1 MTLRRWGSWA
11 PAVAL
16 LLLTGYQL
24 RGLPMVPFHPD
35 ETSLLFQSRDFEAI
49 LRSPASLAWSAGRE
63 PDPELS
69 YRLLNAPLPKYL
81 LGLGRWLAGV
91 DESEVSVDWNWSE
104 DWETNLGSGALPAS
118 RALLAGRVAS
128 TALLPFAA
136 LFIYLNGKKLGGPG
150 VGLLA
155 AAFQGLNALV
165 LVHGRRAMAEGTLIA
180 AICFGLWTLLES
192 GKRPWLAGIGM
203 AFVVGAK
210 HSALALLPVGALAAL
225 WPAEPAPGT
234 GRRLTAIGLFLLVFL
249 ATTLLLNPVVWS
261 DPVLAVDEILES
273 RTSLVQDQVQAQAIA
288 DQLAI
293 SVPLQGID
301 RLAVLVAHLFLAPPQ
316 FEEVGNYR
324 AALNASVTRYLAVPG
339 HALLRGPTLGGL
351 AFGLVLAGLIFGLRG
366 LRTGSRPSTRPAVLL
381 LLSTAA
387 LAVSLY
393 VGIPLPYQRYYM
405 PLVPFVCLWS
415 GFALVS
421 LAREMKKLPFLRA
434 ALG

>member
-1 MTLRRWGSWA
+1 MTLRRWRSWA
-11 PAVAL
+11 PAVGL

-24 RGLPMVPFHPD
+24 WGFPIVPFHPD

-63 PDPELS
+63 PDPELT
-69 YRLLNAPLPKYL
+69 YRLLNAPLPKYV

-91 DESEVSVDWNWSE
+91 DAAEVSVDWDWSE
-104 DWETNLGSGALPAS
+104 DWEANLGAGALPSS
-118 RALLAGRVAS
+118 RALLAGRAAS

-136 LFIYLNGKKLGGPG
+136 LFTYLSGKKLGGLG

-155 AAFQGLNALV
+155 AGLQGLNALV

-192 GKRPWLAGIGM
+192 DKRPWLAGIGM
-203 AFVVGAK
+203 AAAVGAK
-210 HSALALLPVGALAAL
+210 HSALSLVPVGVLAVL
-225 WPAEPAPGT
+225 WPAGPGPGT
-234 GRRLTAIGLFLLVFL
+234 RRRLGAIGLFLLVFL
-249 ATTLLLNPVVWS
+249 AITLLLNPVVWS
-261 DPVLAVDEILES
+261 DPFLALKEILEV
-273 RTSLVQDQVQAQAIA
+273 RMSLVQDQVQAQVIA
-288 DQLAI
+288 DQPAI

-316 FEEVGNYR
+316 FEELGNYR
-324 AALNASVTRYLAVPG
+324 AELAASVAGYLAVPG
-339 HALLRGPTLGGL
+339 HALLRGLTLGGL
-351 AFGLVLAGLIFGLRG
+351 SLGLTLAGLALGLRG
-366 LRTGSRPSTRPAVLL
+366 LRTGLGASTRPAGLL
-381 LLSTAA
+381 LFSTAA

-405 PLVPFVCLWS
+405 PLVPLVCLWS
-415 GFALVS
+415 GLALVS